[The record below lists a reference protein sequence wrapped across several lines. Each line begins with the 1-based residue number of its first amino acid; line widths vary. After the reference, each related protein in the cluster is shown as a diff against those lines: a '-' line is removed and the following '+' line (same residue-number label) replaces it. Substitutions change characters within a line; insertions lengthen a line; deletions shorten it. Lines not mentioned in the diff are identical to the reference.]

1 MATCFQQQ
9 REKGFLARLRDDTRG
24 TVLVMSV
31 AALGVLIGG
40 AALAIDLGML
50 VTARTQ
56 SQRAADS
63 GALAGAMMLA
73 DPDGTAEEARA
84 KAKEFANKHKVM
96 GIDVTV
102 GDADVDVIMAESK
115 VRVRVEHTIP
125 TLFARIFGV
134 DEMGVSTV
142 GAARAAPAAGVTCP
156 LPIAV
161 LDDWDDTNGNG
172 VYDPGEH
179 YSACD
184 GSGGSCTGYQLAG
197 HGELIEVKTQ
207 PSNDDG
213 GGTGQSGGDGG
224 DDEGGTPGVDQTCL
238 AQGSPGW
245 FCWIRPKN
253 APSSATVLN
262 DIVDGCT
269 SWDMEV
275 ATGEPVYAAPGN
287 KQSVLQNLANY
298 IDRYSDH
305 EWDPSGANGKGCVA
319 DATGTC
325 VDDSER
331 IRGIPLVDP
340 SSPSESGNNVTAS
353 TSNMAAAFMEKVA
366 SSPDHEHRGG
376 PQGEWNFYVR
386 LLHDHADGT
395 GIGEDEGTLLKRIV
409 LVE

>member
-1 MATCFQQQ
+1 MLTRFQQQ
-9 REKGFLARLRDDTRG
+9 REKGFLDRLRDDTRG

-84 KAKEFANKHKVM
+84 KAKEFANKHRVM
-96 GIDVTV
+96 GFDVTV
-102 GDADVDVIMAESK
+102 GDADVDVIMAENK

-142 GAARAAPAAGVTCP
+142 GAARAAPAGGVTCP

-161 LDDWDDTNGNG
+161 LDDWEDLDGDG
-172 VYDPGEH
+172 VYDPGEP
-179 YSACD
+179 YSVCD
-184 GSGGSCTGYQLAG
+184 GSGGPCTGYQLAE

-207 PSNDDG
+207 PSNG
-213 GGTGQSGGDGG
+213 GGGGKGKSGGDGG
-224 DDEGGTPGVDQTCL
+224 DDGGGTPGVDQTCL

-245 FCWIRPKN
+245 FCWIRPEN

-262 DIVDGCT
+262 DIIDGCA

-275 ATGEPVYAAPGN
+275 ATGEPVYAAPGDM
-287 KQSVLQNLANY
+287 QSVLQGLANY
-298 IDRYSDH
+298 IDNRDPDH
-305 EWDPSGANGKGCVA
+305 HWDDGQQCVA
-319 DATGTC
+319 DASGSC
-325 VDDSER
+325 VENSER

-340 SSPSESGNNVTAS
+340 SSPSASGNNVTAS

-366 SSPDHEHRGG
+366 SGPDQPHRGG
-376 PQGEWNFYVR
+376 GPGQWNFYIR
-386 LLHDHADGT
+386 LLQGHGGGT
-395 GIGEDEGTLLKRIV
+395 GIGEDEGTLLRRIV